1 MTRKKVV
8 MMGIIE
14 TIKQILGIGSKVAEI
29 KPQTIQV
36 SDSKKGVEVRS
47 IWDFLQFNEHTQ
59 AFHLASVIRFD
70 EWVTMD
76 EVRRRIF
83 DLFQVDYE
91 NERSL
96 YPYLKTMVDVGLIE
110 SNNIGGKRKWRKKDL
125 LIKIEKE
132 VKEEEKQTQT
142 EKEATVQAQN

>member
-1 MTRKKVV
+1 
-8 MMGIIE
+8 MGIFDGLL
-14 TIKQILGIGSKVAEI
+14 KLFGIGVKVAD
-29 KPQTIQV
+29 KPVQMTVV
-36 SDSKKGVEVRS
+36 SEPKKGIEIRS

-70 EWVTMD
+70 EWATMD

-83 DLFQVDYE
+83 ELFQVDYE

-96 YPYLKTMVDVGLIE
+96 YPYLKTMVDIGLIE
-110 SNNIGGKRKWRKKDL
+110 TNSIGGKRKWRKKDM

-132 VKEEEKQTQT
+132 EKEEQKTAALAQ
-142 EKEATVQAQN
+142 EAKSSA